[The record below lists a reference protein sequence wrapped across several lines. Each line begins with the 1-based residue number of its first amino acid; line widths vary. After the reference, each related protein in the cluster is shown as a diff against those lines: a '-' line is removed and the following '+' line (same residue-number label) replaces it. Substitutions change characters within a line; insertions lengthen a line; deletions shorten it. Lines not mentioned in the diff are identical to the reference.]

1 MIELIYNE
9 EEKYITGEGKL
20 SEPKNVKQIG
30 EPREYKKIFLED
42 YVHTFLQQYAK
53 EKDGQ
58 AQIAVLLGNA
68 ERAGGRRHLYIKSAL
83 PVDQVNEKH
92 GKYIFTEKIWGEIYQ
107 QCEKYFPEQ
116 EIMGWFLAKPGFS
129 VEKTVTIEET
139 QRTYFS
145 GADKV
150 FFMLEP
156 LEGESGFFAF
166 DGNRFTKQPG
176 YYIYYEKN
184 EPMHEFLLEK
194 KSEQEGEVQ
203 KEKPD
208 VAVANFRKILQE
220 KQVQSAKRKKIAI
233 SYGMK
238 VSIALVLFVG
248 VVTLKNQTEKI
259 QTMEQQMSVLAGEEV
274 VEVVSTEEVL
284 VEEIPGDVGEQQE
297 IVYEESVAEE
307 AVVEL
312 PVTELEEM
320 PENQAEE
327 SQEEE
332 RIESEPQEEETMA
345 EVSAPEKYIVQMGD
359 TLAKISRDKYGNDD
373 MIERICELNGISNGD
388 YIQVGE
394 TILLP

>member
-20 SEPKNVKQIG
+20 AEPKNVKQVG

-42 YVHTFLQQYAK
+42 YVHTFLLQYSQ
-53 EKDGQ
+53 EQ
-58 AQIAVLLGNA
+58 ESQTRIAVLLGNA
-68 ERAGGRRHLYIKSAL
+68 ERSGGKRHFYIKSAL
-83 PVDQVNEKH
+83 PIENISEKQ
-92 GKYIFTEKIWGEIYQ
+92 GKYFFTEKIWGDIYQ

-116 EIMGWFLAKPGFS
+116 EIMGWFFAKAGF
-129 VEKTVTIEET
+129 VPEKTNVIEET

-150 FFMLEP
+150 LFMMEP

-194 KSEQEGEVQ
+194 NADQQVPME

-208 VAVANFRKILQE
+208 VAVANFRKILKE

-238 VSIALVLFVG
+238 VSIVLVLFVG
-248 VVTLKNQTEKI
+248 AVILKNQTEKI
-259 QTMEQQMSVLAGEEV
+259 QTMEQQMSQMTEEEIIEVVSTDAVVVEELPGDVEEQLPQLPVTEQEAISESIVEEV
-274 VEVVSTEEVL
+274 VE
-284 VEEIPGDVGEQQE
+284 
-297 IVYEESVAEE
+297 E
-307 AVVEL
+307 A
-312 PVTELEEM
+312 
-320 PENQAEE
+320 A
-327 SQEEE
+327 
-332 RIESEPQEEETMA
+332 PQEEVIESVQQEQEPVA
-345 EVSAPEKYIVQMGD
+345 EVSAPEKYVIQMGD

-373 MIERICELNGISNGD
+373 MVDRICELNGIKNGD